1 MLPRFSRVALL
12 ALCAGGIAVAATH
25 VTHAAHADLSP
36 DQQAAMLTAHN
47 TVRRNVAA
55 AETQRLGMTVTIPDL
70 TWNPAAAAIA
80 QGWANNLLATNT
92 FQHNP
97 NLNGYGENIYMS
109 SGLSPATAGTAAV
122 QDWAA
127 EAAAYTWDTN
137 GCTAVCG
144 HYTQLV
150 WAATTSVGCGLATD
164 GTNTYVVCDYAPP
177 GNFVG
182 QRPYEPGGPANGPAP
197 ANPQPNPPAGN
208 PPPATALTLT
218 GSWTVDDFGQGV
230 GGTLSLVQTG
240 NQVAGVYS
248 YPDPSG
254 CGMEN
259 GTLTGTFDGTTLNYT
274 VIETGCGGGGQ
285 GGGTEIVSPDG
296 NSMQGAFNA
305 TRGGM

>member
-1 MLPRFSRVALL
+1 MLARAGRIALL
-12 ALCAGGIAVAATH
+12 SLCVGGFVVAFAG
-25 VTHAAHADLSP
+25 HASADLTP
-36 DQQAAMLTAHN
+36 DQQTAILNAHN

-55 AETQRLGMTVTIPDL
+55 AETQRLGQTVTIPDL

-109 SGLSPATAGTAAV
+109 TGLNPATAGTAAV

-127 EAAAYTWDTN
+127 EAANYTWDTN

-182 QRPYEPGGPANGPAP
+182 QRPYEPGGPAAP
-197 ANPQPNPPAGN
+197 ANPQPNPPAPPQPAGN
-208 PPPATALTLT
+208 PPPTTALTLT

-230 GGTLSLVQTG
+230 GGTLSLVQVG
-240 NQVAGVYS
+240 NQVAGTYS
-248 YPDPSG
+248 YADPSG
-254 CGMEN
+254 CGTEN
-259 GTLTGTFDGTTLNYT
+259 GTLTGTFDGTTLDYT
-274 VIETGCGGGGQ
+274 VVETGCGGGGQ
-285 GGGTEIVSPDG
+285 GGGSEIVSPDG
-296 NSMQGAFNA
+296 TSMSGAFNA
-305 TRGGM
+305 TRDAM